1 LAGLQQQIASELVTA
16 TKSRDAI
23 RVSTL
28 RLLISAFRY
37 KEVEKKRDLNEGE
50 QLEVIAAEAK
60 KRKEAVASY
69 TQGGRTELAAKEQA
83 ELDILNAYLPK
94 ALTESEIEALVRQAI
109 ATANAQSAKDMG
121 KVMGILMPQIKGR
134 ADGKQVQQLV
144 QKLLTAAG

>member
-1 LAGLQQQIASELVTA
+1 MQSAL
-16 TKSRDAI
+16 KSRDAI

-50 QLEVIAAEAK
+50 QLDVIAAEAK

-69 TQGGRTELAAKEQA
+69 TQGGRTELAAKEQS
-83 ELDILNAYLPK
+83 ELEILNAYLPK
-94 ALTESEIEALVRQAI
+94 ALTDSEIEALVRQAI
-109 ATANAQSAKDMG
+109 TTANAQSAKDMG

-144 QKLLTAAG
+144 QKLLVGAG

>member
-1 LAGLQQQIASELVTA
+1 MAGLQQQIASELVAA

-69 TQGGRTELAAKEQA
+69 SQGGRTELAAKEQA

-94 ALTESEIEALVRQAI
+94 ALTDGEIEALVRQAI
-109 ATANAQSAKDMG
+109 TTANAQSAKDMG

-144 QKLLTAAG
+144 QKLLS